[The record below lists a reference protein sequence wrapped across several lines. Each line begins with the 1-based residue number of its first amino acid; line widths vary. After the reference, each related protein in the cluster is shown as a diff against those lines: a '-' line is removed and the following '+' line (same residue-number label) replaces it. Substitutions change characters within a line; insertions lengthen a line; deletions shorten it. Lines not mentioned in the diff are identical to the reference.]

1 LLFERALQERT
12 PDIQLYL
19 HYADFC
25 AKSLKDMSAARALYE
40 RARTNLASFP
50 NLKASI
56 QLALEN
62 ALFEEENQQMQKAR
76 KLYETLVQDT
86 AVGNI
91 QAQLAFI
98 AFEMRM
104 QNNEKV
110 KDLFFKALE
119 KALSKQDTRTVCLL
133 SMKYAR
139 FLAFK
144 CNDVQR
150 ACEVMDRALSQS

>member
-1 LLFERALQERT
+1 
-12 PDIQLYL
+12 
-19 HYADFC
+19 
-25 AKSLKDMSAARALYE
+25 
-40 RARTNLASFP
+40 
-50 NLKASI
+50 
-56 QLALEN
+56 
-62 ALFEEENQQMQKAR
+62 MQKAR